1 MGIAST
7 VMTALTA
14 LVSLAVGALLQ
25 HALGRRAEE
34 RKQRELLRASAYA
47 DFLRGVS
54 LLATTHRTDASQQRV
69 FEGMALVGDARAR
82 IALYGSDAMVRAM
95 AGLAEYPELA
105 TRKACEAFIRACRQ
119 MRFDTH
125 ASVALTDEE
134 LSLTIFGRS
143 LAGFDDEQGPRP
155 SR

>member
-1 MGIAST
+1 MGIAPT
-7 VMTALTA
+7 FVTALTA

-54 LLATTHRTDASQQRV
+54 LLATTHRTDAPQQRV

-82 IALYGSDAMVRAM
+82 IALYGSEAMVRAM
-95 AGLAEYPELA
+95 AGMAEYPMLT
-105 TRKACEAFIRACRQ
+105 TRKACATFILACRQ
-119 MRFDTH
+119 MRVDTH
-125 ASVALTDEE
+125 ASVALTDDE
-134 LSLTIFGRS
+134 LSLVILGRS
-143 LAGFDDEQGPRP
+143 LADTPEGDA
-155 SR
+155 